1 MRGAKFLRIRGKMEV
16 QAVTRSVYEEINRR
30 LRKRGDTRSR
40 ANAVDEAPKGAVVR
54 RQEDRSI
61 QGVMLYKADCER
73 LLVTQFHIPSFS
85 EVVARQLVGAIRAA
99 AQERGVE
106 TVCLETL
113 ENPQSRP
120 LLERVG
126 FKLAAFLN
134 SASSEEG
141 APRLEWWLLR
151 R

>member
-1 MRGAKFLRIRGKMEV
+1 MEV

-30 LRKRGDTRSR
+30 LRKKGDTRSR
-40 ANAVDEAPKGAVVR
+40 ANALEEVPKGAIVR
-54 RQEDRSI
+54 RLADRSI
-61 QGVMLYKADCER
+61 QGVMLYEADSER
-73 LLVTQFHIPSFS
+73 LLVTQFHVPSLS
-85 EVVARQLVGAIRAA
+85 EEVARQLVGAIRAA

-106 TVCLETL
+106 TICLEAP
-113 ENPQSRP
+113 ENPQSSP
-120 LLERVG
+120 FLERTG

-134 SASSEEG
+134 SAPLEEG